1 MLIKICQRCGRQ
13 IRQDEECDCSKEERR
28 ESHAVYNTAQWKKIA
43 KAARQRAHYLDEYEL
58 QYRGRM
64 QEGKVVH
71 HIYTPDERPD
81 LALSLSNLVVVS
93 KRTHDKIHQA
103 YNQGGD
109 ALKSMRKMLLDI
121 RRGAGIGHLAPG
133 GGSKSF

>member
-1 MLIKICQRCGRQ
+1 MLVKICQRCGRQ
-13 IRQDEECDCSKEERR
+13 IKQGEECDCSKEERR
-28 ESHAVYNTAQWKKIA
+28 ESHAVYNTAQWKKIS

-81 LALSLSNLVVVS
+81 LALSLSNLIVVS
-93 KRTHDKIHQA
+93 NRTHEMIHKA
-103 YNQGGD
+103 YNRGGD
-109 ALKSMRKMLLDI
+109 ELDSMRARLLAV
-121 RRGAGIGHLAPG
+121 R
-133 GGSKSF
+133 KT